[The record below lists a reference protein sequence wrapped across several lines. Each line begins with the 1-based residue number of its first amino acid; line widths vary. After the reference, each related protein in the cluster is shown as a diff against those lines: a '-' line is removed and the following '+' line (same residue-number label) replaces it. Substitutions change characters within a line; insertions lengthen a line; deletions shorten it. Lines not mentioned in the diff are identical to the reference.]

1 MLKWNYIIYR
11 WSWGNRDMCNS
22 QENQLKECATNNTFY
37 RLKFSFAGG
46 LPDPEVDIFFI
57 VPTLVRI
64 ALPERKDI
72 ITASKYVRNVD
83 GRVLGCRGFVRN
95 RNK

>member
-1 MLKWNYIIYR
+1 
-11 WSWGNRDMCNS
+11 MCNS

-72 ITASKYVRNVD
+72 ITASKRSEERRVGKECRSR
-83 GRVLGCRGFVRN
+83 GRPSRF
-95 RNK
+95 NKKVESTCWREV